1 LKPPMVCAAFPKKKK
16 EANDTIKEKKGPLNK
31 LAWGSLFAKG
41 LKNDGKGMMPIV
53 FSVIISY

>member
-1 LKPPMVCAAFPKKKK
+1 MVCAASPKKKK